1 MSSRLTRHAAA
12 AASRTRRLRH
22 RSPSLLRRAGRA
34 RHGAPRRGGI
44 ARHGPPCWRRISRDG
59 PARRTPVRRSRRSI
73 DLHPANVPLP
83 TSRRLERRHSHPHS
97 SLTTPPN
104 PSSSSTTNPSPPQ
117 FKSLNSVTLTSPIP
131 PPPQSSR
138 VQTRGVAIP
147 DSADGDLMAP
157 KSAGPGHR

>member
-34 RHGAPRRGGI
+34 RHGAP
-44 ARHGPPCWRRISRDG
+44 CWRRSSRDG